1 MLVGL
6 QFSLLVLP
14 SFLKTGITWAYFK
27 PVGKEK
33 LDRELLKLSYKNR
46 AMASLFPLMIGTGMS
61 VVWDGILGSSLFI
74 SSKFCSDKTNLKI
87 NFELFVFEILFLMQ
101 IILGWSLYFRW
112 KLLPYQHINL
122 KFDLQKKG
130 SLGKERFIYIQYTRY
145 IYGYIY
151 KYIYMYAYM
160 YI

>member
-1 MLVGL
+1 
-6 QFSLLVLP
+6 
-14 SFLKTGITWAYFK
+14 
-27 PVGKEK
+27 
-33 LDRELLKLSYKNR
+33 
-46 AMASLFPLMIGTGMS
+46 MASVFPLMIGTGMS
-61 VVWDGILGSSLFI
+61 VVWDAFLGSSLFI
-74 SSKFCSDKTNLKI
+74 SSKFCSNKTNLKI
-87 NFELFVFEILFLMQ
+87 NFELFVFEILFLTQ

-130 SLGKERFIYIQYTRY
+130 SLGIERFIYIQYTSY